1 MQRSICIHGHFYQP
15 PRENPWLEA
24 IELQDSAYPYHDW
37 NERITAECYAS
48 NAVSRILDG
57 QNRIQEIVNNYAE
70 ISFNFGPTLLR
81 WLEEK
86 APEVHQAIQAADK
99 ESSRKY
105 SGHGS
110 ALAQAYN
117 HMIMPLANRR
127 DKQTQVRWG
136 IRDFEY
142 RFGRRPEGMW
152 LPETA
157 VDLETLQV
165 LAEHGIR
172 FTILSPYQ
180 ARRVRALGA
189 RGWRNARDGRIDPST
204 VYRQRLR
211 SGAFINLFFY
221 DGPISRALAFE
232 NLLNRGEDFA
242 ERLLGAF
249 SEKRT
254 WPQLVHIATDGETYG
269 HHRRFGDMALAYALR
284 YIESRELAKLTNYGE
299 YLEHNSPAH
308 EVGIIER
315 TSWSCVHGVER
326 WRSDC
331 GCNSG
336 GHPGWNQAWRAP
348 LREALD
354 FLRDA
359 LIPRYEEMAKPLLRD
374 PWTARDDYIEVILD
388 RSEESVGAFLRR
400 NATHD
405 LNAEERIRVLKL
417 LELQRHTMLMYTSC
431 GWFFDELSGL
441 ETVQVMQYA
450 GRAVQLYQELAGD
463 RLEEQFLEKL
473 AQAKSNLPEH
483 GDGREIYE
491 KFVRPA
497 RVDLAKVGAHYAVSS
512 LFEDYGEESQT
523 YCYRVR
529 REDYRLLTAGQ
540 AKLALGKATITSNIT
555 TESASYSF
563 GVLHLGDQNIRG
575 GIREY
580 RGMEAYDELGEEVR
594 TAFERGDLAEAGR
607 MVEKNFESGAY
618 TLKLLFRDE
627 QRKILRSILQTKLA
641 EVSGDYRRIYEA
653 NAPLMRFMR
662 NLGIP
667 LPKGLQAAAEFTLND
682 GLVQILAAETIDK
695 QHFESTL
702 EEARIAGV
710 QLEETRLEFTFRR
723 RLDQLSKEFQAHP
736 RDMAPLE
743 ALRAAADLLHSLPF
757 EVNLWTP
764 QNCFYA
770 VLRSVYPQVVPEAE
784 SGDDGARAW
793 VGQFR
798 SLGEILRV
806 RVD

>member
-1 MQRSICIHGHFYQP
+1 MQRNLCIHGHFYQP

-24 IELQDSAYPYHDW
+24 VELQDSAYPYHDW

-57 QNRIQEIVNNYAE
+57 ENRIQEIVNNYAK

-86 APEVHQAIQAADK
+86 APDVHRAIQAADQ
-99 ESSRKY
+99 ESCRKF

-110 ALAQAYN
+110 AIAQAYN

-127 DKQTQVRWG
+127 DKQTQVLWG

-157 VDLETLQV
+157 VDLETLQI

-172 FTILSPYQ
+172 FTILSPHQ
-180 ARRVRALGA
+180 ARRMRLLGA
-189 RGWRNARDGRIDPST
+189 RGWRDARGGRIDPST

-211 SGAFINLFFY
+211 AGAAINLFFY

-232 NLLNRGEDFA
+232 NLLIRGEDFA

-254 WPQLVHIATDGETYG
+254 WPQLVHVATDGETYG

-284 YIESRELAKLTNYGE
+284 YIESKELAKLTNYGE
-299 YLEHNSPAH
+299 YLEHNPPLH
-308 EVGIIER
+308 EVGILER
-315 TSWSCVHGVER
+315 TSWSCVHGIER

-359 LIPRYEEMAKPLLRD
+359 LIPRYEKMAKLLLKD
-374 PWTARDDYIEVILD
+374 PWAARDDYIEIILN
-388 RSEESVGAFLRR
+388 RSAENVDAFFRR
-400 NATHD
+400 HATHE
-405 LNAEERIRVLKL
+405 LSAEERVRALKL
-417 LELQRHTMLMYTSC
+417 LELQRHAMLMYTSC

-450 GRAVQLYQELAGD
+450 GRAVQLSQELSGD
-463 RLEEQFLEKL
+463 GLEEQFLEKL
-473 AQAKSNLPEH
+473 AQAKSNLPDPR
-483 GDGREIYE
+483 DGRNIYE

-497 RVDLAKVGAHYAVSS
+497 RVDLSKVGAHYAVSS
-512 LFEDYGEESQT
+512 LFEDYADESET

-529 REDYRLLTAGQ
+529 REDYKLLTAGQ
-540 AKLALGKATITSNIT
+540 AKLALGRATITSNIT
-555 TESASYSF
+555 TESATCSF

-575 GIREY
+575 GIRDF
-580 RGMEAYDELGEEVR
+580 RSLGAYEELGQEVR
-594 TAFERGDLAEAGR
+594 AAFERGDLDEVGR
-607 MVEKNFESGAY
+607 IVEKNFESGAY

-627 QRKILRSILQTKLA
+627 QRKILRSIVEARLA
-641 EVSGDYRRIYEA
+641 EVSADYRRIYEG
-653 NAPLMRFMR
+653 NAPLMRFMTS
-662 NLGIP
+662 LGIP
-667 LPKGLQAAAEFTLND
+667 LPKGLQVAAEFTLND
-682 GLVQILAAETIDK
+682 RLAQILAAETIDK
-695 QHFESTL
+695 SHFGAAL
-702 EEARIAGV
+702 EEAKIAGV
-710 QLEETRLEFTFRR
+710 TLDETRLEFTFRKQLD
-723 RLDQLSKEFQAHP
+723 RLARGFQGVP
-736 RDMAPLE
+736 RDPAVLE
-743 ALRAAADLLHSLPF
+743 AFRSAADLLRSLPF

-764 QNCFYA
+764 QNCYHA
-770 VLRSVYPQVVPEAE
+770 VLRSVYPQVLAEAGRGE
-784 SGDDGARAW
+784 EAAHAW
-793 VGQFR
+793 VEQFR
-798 SLGEILRV
+798 PLGEILRV
-806 RVD
+806 RIE

>member
-1 MQRSICIHGHFYQP
+1 MQRYVCIHGHFYQP

-57 QNRIQEIVNNYAE
+57 ENRIQEIVNNYAE

-86 APEVHQAIQAADK
+86 APEVHRAIQVADQ
-99 ESSRKY
+99 ESCRKY

-110 ALAQAYN
+110 ALAQPYN
-117 HMIMPLANRR
+117 HMIMPLANLR
-127 DKQTQVRWG
+127 DKRTQVLWG

-165 LAEHGIR
+165 LAEQDIR

-180 ARRVRALGA
+180 ARRMRALGA
-189 RGWRNARDGRIDPST
+189 RGWKDARGGRIDPST

-211 SGAFINLFFY
+211 SGAGINLFFY

-242 ERLLGAF
+242 ERLVGAF

-284 YIESRELAKLTNYGE
+284 YIESKELARLTNYGE
-299 YLEHNSPAH
+299 YLQQNPPDF
-308 EVGIIER
+308 EVGILEK
-315 TSWSCVHGVER
+315 TSWSCGHGVER

-336 GHPGWNQAWRAP
+336 GHPSWNQKWRAP

-354 FLRDA
+354 FLRDT
-359 LIPRYEEMAKPLLRD
+359 LSPRFEELAKPLLKD
-374 PWTARDDYIEVILD
+374 PWAARDDYIAVLLD
-388 RSEESVGAFLRR
+388 RSAQNVDAYLRR
-400 NATHD
+400 HATHE
-405 LNAEERIRVLKL
+405 LNPEERIRALKL
-417 LELQRHTMLMYTSC
+417 LELQRHAMLMYTSC

-441 ETVQVMQYA
+441 ETVQVLQYA
-450 GRAVQLYQELAGD
+450 GRAVQLNEELSGD
-463 RLEEQFLEKL
+463 GLEERFLEKL
-473 AQAKSNLPEH
+473 EQAKSNLSEH
-483 GDGREIYE
+483 GDGRKIYE
-491 KFVRPA
+491 KFVKAA

-512 LFEDYGEESQT
+512 LFEDYGEDSET
-523 YCYRVR
+523 YCYRVH
-529 REDYRLLTAGQ
+529 REDFKMLTAGQ
-540 AKLALGKATITSNIT
+540 AKLALGRASITSNIT
-555 TESASYSF
+555 GESAAYSF

-575 GIREY
+575 GIREF
-580 RGMEAYDELGEEVR
+580 RGLEHYEEMGQEVR
-594 TAFERGDLAEAGR
+594 AAFERGDLAEAGR
-607 MVEKNFESGAY
+607 MVEKDFEAGAY

-627 QRKILRSILQTKLA
+627 QRKILRSILQTRLA
-641 EVSGDYRRIYEA
+641 EVAADYRRIYEG
-653 NAPLMRFMR
+653 NAPLMRFMT

-667 LPKGLQAAAEFTLND
+667 RPRGLQAAAEFTLND
-682 GLVQILAAETIDK
+682 ALAQLLMAETIDK
-695 QHFESTL
+695 QHFEAAL
-702 EEARIAGV
+702 QEAKIAGV
-710 QLEETRLEFTFRR
+710 PLEETRLEFAFRK
-723 RLDQLSKEFQAHP
+723 RLDRLSREFQARP
-736 RDMAPLE
+736 RDPAALE
-743 ALRAAADLLHSLPF
+743 AFRAAADLLRLLPF

-764 QNCFYA
+764 QNSYYT
-770 VLRSVYPQVVPEAE
+770 VLRSVYPQVVREAE
-784 SGDDGARAW
+784 QGDESARAW
-793 VGQFR
+793 VEQFR
-798 SLGEILRV
+798 PLGEILRV
-806 RVD
+806 RVE